1 MEEGRSSF
9 VVRYMVLSDRLTAD
23 INEWGDFISIDPEK
37 TTADLTKVW
46 VKFDDSAFWFRLSD
60 VYDTE
65 VYFKRIS
72 LKWDSSQVGRTLVL
86 IIGREYRFRRI
97 RGAVTIASDTA
108 GLAKDDTVRNLLPKD
123 SSGNIKVDNANYEVM
138 APSDIQAVYKD
149 KAVLYSGTVT
159 SSGNSAD
166 INVSNFG
173 VLEIEL
179 KVTSVSGTSPTLSVY
194 IEGKFEDS
202 GDYKPLV
209 YQEGITGTGAW
220 FFTITKLAFRYIRVR
235 WVVGGTSPSFTFG
248 VYAQMLVL

>member
-1 MEEGRSSF
+1 MGESKSSF

-23 INEWGDFISIDPEK
+23 VNEWGDFISIDPEK
-37 TTADLTKVW
+37 TTVDLTKVW

-65 VYFKRIS
+65 VYFRRLS
-72 LKWDSSQVGRTLVL
+72 LKWDSSQVGGTLVL

-97 RGAVTIASDTA
+97 RGVVVIAGETV
-108 GLAKDDTVRNLLPKD
+108 GLAKDDTVKNLLSKD
-123 SSGNIKVDNANYEVM
+123 SSGKVKVDNANYEAM

-149 KAVLYSGTVT
+149 KAILYSGTVT

-166 INVSNFG
+166 INVSNFS

-194 IEGKFEDS
+194 VEGKFEDT

-209 YQEGITGTGAW
+209 YQEGITGTGTW
-220 FFTITKLAFRYIRVR
+220 FFTVTKLAFRYIRVR
-235 WVVGGTSPSFTFG
+235 WVVGGTNPSFTFG